1 MTAEIIT
8 IGDEILIG
16 QIVDT
21 NSAWM
26 AQQLNAIGISIGR
39 ITSVSDSQREI
50 INALCEASLRAKLVL
65 VTGGLGPTKDDI
77 TKKAIYEYFKTS
89 PVINQYVL
97 KHIQI
102 LMKQRNVKMN
112 ELNTQQA
119 EVASNCEVIFN
130 EAGTAPGMWFNQLDV
145 DYIFMPGVPFE
156 MENMMIKEILPKL
169 KKRFPL
175 PFIYHKTIN
184 TTGIAESMLAQKIEG
199 WENSLPSHIKLA
211 YLPSPGIVRLRLTSR
226 GSDNLKIVDETNS
239 YLNKLQ
245 SIITEH
251 IYSYDDERIE
261 EVIGNLLLKS
271 KKTIATAEG
280 CTGGNIACMITSVPG
295 SSAYFKGSVVAY
307 ANEIKEAFLKI
318 EKSLINNNGAV
329 SQSVAEAMAQ
339 HILDQFHTDYS
350 IAVSGIAGPTG
361 GSHDKPVGT
370 TWIAVANKEKIVS
383 EKFLFGEHRGR
394 NITRATIAALNMLR
408 ICIINSDYT
417 K

>member
-271 KKTIATAEG
+271 KKTIATAES